1 MQINPNYQDKGGDL
15 NTALLVE
22 IDRALRYGRPF
33 SVLSIMADAHTE
45 NAGVAASLIAATH
58 KRLRAVAPKV
68 FRLPDFWGRSASC
81 GIVVGLPETTRS
93 DAEMAIKRLVL
104 HGAFSEFVD
113 TMRHRATLRIGAAE
127 WSKEIKDPTELIEA
141 ASKVARSCQG
151 LSGAA

>member
-22 IDRALRYGRPF
+22 MDRALRYRRPF

-68 FRLPDFWGRSASC
+68 FRLPDFWGRSATC

-93 DAEMAIKRLVL
+93 DAEMAIERLVT

-113 TMRHRATLRIGAAE
+113 AMRHRALLRVGAAE
-127 WSKEIKDPTELIEA
+127 WSKDIKDPAELIDA
-141 ASKVARSCQG
+141 ASKAARICKG
-151 LSGAA
+151 LGDAA